1 MRSCLAKEANDRPTY
16 AQLVRHPWLNPLL
29 KPPAITEEDE
39 DQEETDFS
47 STSATPLTAD
57 QEVAAWVVGAI
68 ERRKAGKM
76 GKGVKPAL
84 HAAPMDA
91 LPSPAPEKADAGPI
105 AAGGD

>member
-1 MRSCLAKEANDRPTY
+1 MAKEAKDRPSY
-16 AQLVRHPWLNPLL
+16 AQLIRHPWLNPLL
-29 KPPAITEEDE
+29 KPPTITEEDE
-39 DQEETDFS
+39 DQEETDFG
-47 STSATPLTAD
+47 STSATSLTAD

-91 LPSPAPEKADAGPI
+91 LPSPAPEMAEAEPL
-105 AAGGD
+105 AAGGI